1 MKYQIGIWQDM
12 INHLMARWGSSAL
25 AGSLSSDVVKVKV
38 LVVIQPYTYQPSYD
52 MLQINEFNQAG
63 PELPMGS
70 VTVPETPSPEVL
82 QVTSGVG
89 VSKSPRKTTIYTRRK
104 TRRISKNPRRKW
116 EKSEYMNTLQCLL
129 RAEKKGV
136 KKGIGKIL
144 HDFWTEKGM
153 WENDEPNKNDQ
164 NQKLGN
170 KYRNR
175 NIQEKNRQQ
184 R

>member
-1 MKYQIGIWQDM
+1 
-12 INHLMARWGSSAL
+12 MARWGSSAL
-25 AGSLSSDVVKVKV
+25 AGSLSSDGVKIKI
-38 LVVIQPYTYQPSYD
+38 LVAIQPYTYRPSYD
-52 MLQINEFNQAG
+52 MLQINEFNQVG

-82 QVTSGVG
+82 QVTSSGVG

-104 TRRISKNPRRKW
+104 TRKRISKNPKRKW

-136 KKGIGKIL
+136 RKGIGKIV
-144 HDFWTEKGM
+144 HDLWTEKGM
-153 WENDEPNKNDQ
+153 WENDEPIKNDQ

-175 NIQEKNRQQ
+175 NIQEKNRQ
-184 R
+184 RR

>member
-1 MKYQIGIWQDM
+1 
-12 INHLMARWGSSAL
+12 MARWGSSAL
-25 AGSLSSDVVKVKV
+25 AGSLSSDGVKIKI
-38 LVVIQPYTYQPSYD
+38 LVAIQPYTYRPSYD
-52 MLQINEFNQAG
+52 MLQINEFNQVG

-82 QVTSGVG
+82 QVTSSGVG

-104 TRRISKNPRRKW
+104 TRTRISKNPKRKW

-136 KKGIGKIL
+136 RKGIGKIV
-144 HDFWTEKGM
+144 HDLWTEKGM
-153 WENDEPNKNDQ
+153 WENDEPIKNDQ

-175 NIQEKNRQQ
+175 NIQEKNRQ
-184 R
+184 RR